1 MADQGLDGV
10 RVGDAL
16 AGPAEDLA
24 AGEYRVSAGG
34 PARGRARRRR
44 AHSRLRPLDRAAN
57 LPRFPAVA
65 LAMPTSWT
73 QEPDSSA
80 SRSKLARG
88 QGASA
93 VGAARGAALQ
103 RYAVAIRTVCRSG
116 REERREWQKEGG
128 GSSCGGDSDDGDIGR
143 LVSTDLGEEV
153 ADELPQVPCVG
164 TRRE

>member
-1 MADQGLDGV
+1 MRLPAQPKTWRPASTVSARAGQRAGELED
-10 RVGDAL
+10 
-16 AGPAEDLA
+16 AGP
-24 AGEYRVSAGG
+24 
-34 PARGRARRRR
+34 
-44 AHSRLRPLDRAAN
+44 RPLDRAAN